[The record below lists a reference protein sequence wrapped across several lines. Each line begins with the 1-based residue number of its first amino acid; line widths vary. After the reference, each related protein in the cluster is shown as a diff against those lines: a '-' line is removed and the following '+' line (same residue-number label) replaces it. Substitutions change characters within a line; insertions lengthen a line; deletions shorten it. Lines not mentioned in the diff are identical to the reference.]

1 MKRVIRLAALLIFA
15 VLIILQFFQPEKNQ
29 GSLTQERDLIVVAS
43 VPDSLAKILRTSC
56 YDCHSNHTDYP
67 WYSRISPVS
76 LWLHKHII
84 DGKEDLNLSEFGDLS
99 KAEKIGALSDLYD
112 ALEAGTMP
120 LQSYTLMHRDAMI
133 SQEEVDAL
141 LDWADQMSLT
151 LMKK

>member
-120 LQSYTLMHRDAMI
+120 LQSYTLIHRDAMI